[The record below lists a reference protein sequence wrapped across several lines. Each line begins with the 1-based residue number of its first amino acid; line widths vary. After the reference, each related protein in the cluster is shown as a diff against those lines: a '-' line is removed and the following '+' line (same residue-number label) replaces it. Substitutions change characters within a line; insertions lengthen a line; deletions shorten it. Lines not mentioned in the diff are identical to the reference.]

1 MAEIVNYKYKSLVKL
16 TPGCPWGEFQ
26 PFKPFFTLIRELAPM
41 SKTLVKK
48 FLYKDQFTLTGE
60 QNRQG
65 LQS

>member
-26 PFKPFFTLIRELAPM
+26 PFFTLIRELAPM

-48 FLYKDQFTLTGE
+48 FLYKDQFTLTVE